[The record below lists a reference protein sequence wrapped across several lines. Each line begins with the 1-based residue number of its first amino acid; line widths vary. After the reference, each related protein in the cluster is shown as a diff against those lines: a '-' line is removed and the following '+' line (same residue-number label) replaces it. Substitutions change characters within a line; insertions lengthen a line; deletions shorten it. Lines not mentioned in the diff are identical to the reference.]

1 MKKKLLSLALA
12 CGMVFSLAACGTPA
26 NNDSPAPNTES
37 PAIGTETPAADT
49 PTYEPATVRVAYMPN
64 LGSAGSLFVGIEQGY
79 FEEVGLTVETFEFQG
94 GPAEIAA
101 MASGDI
107 DISQIG
113 HGAHKL
119 CIQGEAKI
127 FQMDHTTSLSD
138 VVVGNKAKGIE
149 TIEDLKG
156 KTVAVSSGTSS
167 EIILEQAL
175 ARAGMTMDDINTVEM
190 TVDGMPPAMISGQI
204 DAAASWSPN
213 TVTLQNALGDNY
225 VDLGTNADFLD
236 SAIFPSSYIC
246 TPEYAEANHDILVR
260 FAQALDKAHDWR
272 AAHPEEMAK
281 LLAKE
286 LDAPEDTMLAA
297 VGEADWQTI
306 TEVCGDMDAIK
317 TVYETQQGIFLD
329 NGTITENVPV
339 EDYVLFD
346 VMQEAYDAYS
356 EVNDCQPRRGSVF
369 GGAPALFVLCVAL
382 AERTRY
388 NKELNPRR
396 GERHRADSRTDTVSG
411 HIAVCGS
418 AA

>member
-12 CGMVFSLAACGTPA
+12 CGLVFSLAACGS
-26 NNDSPAPNTES
+26 NGNTN
-37 PAIGTETPAADT
+37 ETPAGGNSET
-49 PTYEPATVRVAYMPN
+49 PAPVSSETPAGTTEYEPATVRVAYMPN

-113 HGAHKL
+113 HGAHSL
-119 CIQGEAKI
+119 CIQGQAKI

-149 TIEDLKG
+149 TVEDLKG

-167 EIILEQAL
+167 EIILQQAL
-175 ARAGMTMDDINTVEM
+175 APPRMTKGDINTVEM
-190 TVDGMPPAMISGQI
+190 TVDGMTTAMVSGQI
-204 DAAASWSPN
+204 DACASWSPN

-225 VDLGTNADFLD
+225 VNLGCNADFLD

-272 AAHPEEMAK
+272 AEHPEEMAK

-286 LDAPEDTMLAA
+286 LDAPEETMVAA

-329 NGTITENVPV
+329 NGTITEQVPV

-356 EVNDCQPRRGSVF
+356 
-369 GGAPALFVLCVAL
+369 
-382 AERTRY
+382 
-388 NKELNPRR
+388 
-396 GERHRADSRTDTVSG
+396 
-411 HIAVCGS
+411 
-418 AA
+418 AAK

>member
-26 NNDSPAPNTES
+26 NNESPAPNTES

-64 LGSAGSLFVGIEQGY
+64 LGSAGSLFVG
-79 FEEVGLTVETFEFQG
+79 
-94 GPAEIAA
+94 
-101 MASGDI
+101 
-107 DISQIG
+107 
-113 HGAHKL
+113 
-119 CIQGEAKI
+119 
-127 FQMDHTTSLSD
+127 
-138 VVVGNKAKGIE
+138 GNKAKGIE

-190 TVDGMPPAMISGQI
+190 TVDGMTTAMISGQI

-356 EVNDCQPRRGSVF
+356 
-369 GGAPALFVLCVAL
+369 
-382 AERTRY
+382 
-388 NKELNPRR
+388 
-396 GERHRADSRTDTVSG
+396 
-411 HIAVCGS
+411 
-418 AA
+418 AAK